1 MKDCKTCKTCERRDK
16 VLDECQVFKTKPK
29 KCWAWT
35 DDPKW
40 LTKAMKDVRKYRK
53 YKNGDIAQYWR

>member
-1 MKDCKTCKTCERRDK
+1 MKDCKTCERRNK
-16 VLDECQVFKTKPK
+16 EFGGCLVFKTKLK

-40 LTKAMKDVRKYRK
+40 LTKVMEDVKKYRQ
-53 YKNGDIAQYWR
+53 YKDDHIKPYWR